1 MIVVVGEALVDLAP
15 VPGDPSGALRPLLGG
30 SPYNVAVGLGRL
42 DTETAYLGS
51 ISLDAF
57 GERLSHRLR
66 DEGVS
71 VHLVARTDAPTTL
84 AVVHLDDAGR
94 ASYGFYLTGTS
105 AAELTPDHLEGWQAA
120 DAAHVSLGAVT
131 LDTDPAGEVL
141 VGLLAQDRGD
151 TLLSLDPNIRPSVIG
166 DLRRYGTRLDQVVR
180 DIDLVKVSDED
191 LQILYPGRAADDIAR
206 RWASAGPAAVVVTRG
221 AAGAEVH
228 LADGTAV
235 VAAGETV
242 EVVDTVGAGDAFT
255 AGLLHA
261 LARADA
267 LSRERV
273 RALDEQA
280 WRDAL
285 TTAVHVAALTCTR
298 PGADPPSASEL

>member
-15 VPGDPSGALRPLLGG
+15 VPGDGTGALRPLLGG

-42 DTETAYLGS
+42 DDETAYLGTL
-51 ISLDAF
+51 SLDAF

-84 AVVHLDDAGR
+84 AVVHLDDTGR

-105 AAELTPDHLEGWQAA
+105 AAELTPEHLDGWESA

-131 LDTDPAGEVL
+131 LDTEPAGEVL
-141 VGLLAQDRGD
+141 AGLIAQDRGD
-151 TLLSLDPNIRPSVIG
+151 TLLSFDPNVRPAVID
-166 DLRRYGTRLDQVVR
+166 DLRRYGTRLDQMVR
-180 DIDLVKVSDED
+180 DTDLVKVSDED
-191 LQILYPGRAADDIAR
+191 LQILYPGRAHGDIAR
-206 RWASAGPAAVVVTRG
+206 RWAAAGPAAVVVTRG
-221 AAGAEVH
+221 PDGAEVH
-228 LADGTAV
+228 LAEGGSVTV
-235 VAAGETV
+235 PGETV
-242 EVVDTVGAGDAFT
+242 EVADTVGAGDAFT
-255 AGLLHA
+255 SGLLHA
-261 LARADA
+261 LAQADA

-273 RALDEQA
+273 RTLDETA

-298 PGADPPSASEL
+298 PGADPPRTVEL